1 MVANRNDSNYQVRVL
16 PMPRIADKI
25 LFHVNNVAK
34 PAIYIDR
41 TIFLGYN
48 RIVSNLFVFLKH
60 S

>member
-34 PAIYIDR
+34 TAIYIDR

-48 RIVSNLFVFLKH
+48 CTVSNLSMFMKH

>member
-25 LFHVNNVAK
+25 IFHVNNVAK
-34 PAIYIDR
+34 TAIYIDR